1 MNHKMMDTY
10 TRPDIVFTKGSGSW
24 LYDTE
29 GKPYL
34 DLMGGVA
41 VNALGHAH
49 PELVETIRQQAA
61 QLMHCSNIYY
71 NDKQLELAEKLTALA
86 GMDSVFFVN
95 SGTEAIEA
103 GLKLA
108 RKFGKASSPDKDRII
123 YLSNSFHGR
132 TLGSLS
138 VTGQPKYQKDFMPLL
153 GGTQCLETD
162 EPALLEAVFDEK
174 VCGVI
179 LEPIQGE
186 GGIIPLK
193 TEFIEKARALCDKF
207 GALLIFD
214 EVQCG
219 IGRTGKLF
227 AYENLPVKPDVVCLA
242 KGLGGGFPI
251 GAVMA
256 NARGACFSKGD
267 HGCTFGGNP
276 LACATSLT
284 VLKNLTA
291 EGFLDAVAQK
301 GKWAVDTIIAKIGAA
316 PVFSKMAGQGLI
328 LGIHLNKP
336 VAGIVQAALDHQILL
351 VNAGPQVIRLVPALN
366 IPDEE
371 WQSGILKLCDLI
383 LESEQA

>member
-1 MNHKMMDTY
+1 MNHKMMNTY

-29 GKPYL
+29 ENAYL

-49 PELVETIRQQAA
+49 PDLVKVLHEQAG

-71 NDKQLELAEKLTALA
+71 NDKQLMLAERLTELS
-86 GMDSVFFVN
+86 GMKSVFFVN
-95 SGTEAIEA
+95 SGTEAIEG

-108 RKFGKASSPDKDRII
+108 RKHGALKSPEKNILI

-138 VTGQPKYQKDFMPLL
+138 VTGQPKYQKDFQPLL
-153 GGTQCLETD
+153 GGTLCLEKD
-162 EPALLEAVFDEK
+162 NPALLEAAFTENI
-174 VCGVI
+174 CGII

-186 GGIIPLK
+186 GGIIPINPD
-193 TEFIEKARALCDKF
+193 FIQKARVLCDQYD
-207 GALLIFD
+207 ALMIFD

-219 IGRTGKLF
+219 LGRTGKMF
-227 AYENLPVKPDVVCLA
+227 AFENLSVKPDIVCLA

-251 GAVMA
+251 GAVLA
-256 NARGACFSKGD
+256 NERGDCFERGD

-276 LACATSLT
+276 LACATSLM
-284 VLKNLTA
+284 VLKHISDP
-291 EGFLDAVAQK
+291 EFLKDIGKK
-301 GKWAVDTIIAKIGAA
+301 GKWAIAYIEEKLSGN
-316 PVFSKMAGQGLI
+316 PVFNRMAGSGLI

-336 VAGIVQAALDHQILL
+336 VAEIIQAALADRILL

-366 IPDEE
+366 IPFEE
-371 WQSGILKLCDLI
+371 WKSGVTDICNLI
-383 LESEQA
+383 LESCE

>member
-1 MNHKMMDTY
+1 MDHKMMNTY

-24 LYDTE
+24 LYDDQ
-29 GKPYL
+29 GQGYL

-49 PELVETIRQQAA
+49 PELVKTIHEQAG
-61 QLMHCSNIYY
+61 QLMHCSNIYF
-71 NDKQLELAEKLTALA
+71 NDKQLQLAEMLTALA
-86 GMDSVFFVN
+86 RMESVFFVN

-108 RKFGKASSPDKDRII
+108 RKYGALKSPDKNILI

-138 VTGQPKYQKDFMPLL
+138 VTGQPKYQKDFQPLL
-153 GGTQCLETD
+153 GGTLCLEKD
-162 EPALLEAVFDEK
+162 DPAMLEAVFSEN
-174 VCGVI
+174 VCGII

-186 GGIIPLK
+186 GGIIPINP
-193 TEFIEKARALCDKF
+193 EFISKARKLCDKF
-207 GALLIFD
+207 DALMIFD

-219 IGRTGKLF
+219 LGRTGKMF
-227 AYENLPVKPDVVCLA
+227 AFENLADKPDVICLA

-251 GAVMA
+251 GAVLA
-256 NARGACFSKGD
+256 NARGNCFEKGD

-276 LACATSLT
+276 LACAASLT
-284 VLKNLTA
+284 VLNHISKA
-291 EGFLDAVAQK
+291 DFLNEIREKGEWAIDYIQK
-301 GKWAVDTIIAKIGAA
+301 KLSESS
-316 PVFSKMAGQGLI
+316 VFNKMAGTGLI

-336 VAGIVQAALDHQILL
+336 AGEIIHAALANKILL

-366 IPDEE
+366 IPFEE
-371 WQSGILKLCDLI
+371 WKSGIKRVCELI
-383 LESEQA
+383 LESGE